1 MSGEQ
6 KMLKTAGFMAMATLL
21 AKACGLVRDSLIA
34 AYFSTGIEADAFLTA
49 SKLPTMLFDMVI
61 GGVIS
66 ASFIP
71 IFNGILEK
79 ENKDNALKYA
89 NKFISM
95 IFCLTSLIVILGIV
109 FSDQLIYVLAPKFVG
124 EKHALAATLSSIM
137 FPMIIFT
144 GLAFS
149 FVGILQSFGEFNI
162 PAIISLVS
170 NLVLIAYFPLF
181 GNKFGATGL
190 SVAMVIAWSL
200 QAIIQIPSLIKL
212 KVRLR
217 PDFRF
222 FDKNIKATL
231 LLAGPM
237 LVSTWVQPLYSIVN
251 SRLASGIDG
260 APAVLELANR
270 LYTVMVGV
278 FSFVVTNL
286 IFPKLARANASENEE
301 ESRSLI
307 VTSLKAIVL
316 IILPLSIGVL
326 ILSRPITSIIYEHNN
341 FTADDVLLVSTA
353 LKCYAVGMLG
363 LAINEILSKYF
374 FSVKDSKTPMRNSI
388 ISMVSNILLA
398 YLFFNLF
405 KTPGLALAAAAGSI
419 INALL
424 NGFSIQ
430 RRVKNLFS
438 GSDRICIAK
447 ISLSALIMSIC
458 VLFIYK
464 FASPMLYGT
473 IFGNIVLCGVCAVL
487 AIIIYFILCYVLRVD
502 IVCDTVNKIIKK
514 ER

>member
-21 AKACGLVRDSLIA
+21 AKVCGLIRDSLIA

-79 ENKDNALKYA
+79 ENREKALSYA

-95 IFCLTSLIVILGIV
+95 IFCLTTLIAVLGIV

-170 NLVLIAYFPLF
+170 NLVLIIYFPLF
-181 GNKFGATGL
+181 GNRFGATGL

-212 KVRLR
+212 KVKIR

-222 FDKNIKATL
+222 IDKNIKATL

-237 LVSTWVQPLYSIVN
+237 LISTWVQPLYSIVN

-286 IFPKLARANASENEE
+286 IFPKLARANASDNEE
-301 ESRSLI
+301 ESKSLI

-316 IILPLSIGVL
+316 IILPLSVGVL

-353 LKCYAVGMLG
+353 LRCYAVGMLG
-363 LAINEILSKYF
+363 LAVNEILSKYF

-388 ISMVSNILLA
+388 ISMVSNIALA
-398 YLFFNLF
+398 YLFFNLI

-424 NGFSIQ
+424 NSFSLSGRI
-430 RRVKNLFS
+430 KHLFS
-438 GSDRICIAK
+438 KSDWLSILK
-447 ISLSALIMSIC
+447 IVISALLMALC
-458 VLFIYK
+458 VFFIYEL
-464 FASPMLYGT
+464 AGPALYGT
-473 IFGNIVLCGVCAVL
+473 IFGNIILCGMCAGFGIIFYFVLC
-487 AIIIYFILCYVLRVD
+487 YILGVD
-502 IVCDTVNKIIKK
+502 IVRDTINKIIKK